1 MLIAV
6 TSSRRRTAARSAT
19 ISGRSIAG
27 LRMSPRSP
35 PVHVT
40 TRTSTPSSAYL
51 AIVAAPLLDSS
62 SGWACTAISRSR
74 SPSGPNAGIRTSRG
88 RFRSPPL
95 CSDTATA
102 MTETDGKPRRD
113 PAKYVAI
120 AIGVVVAA
128 VGVTVTFLPRQAPDI
143 SYHVVSVQL
152 GDPAQ
157 VFVTFEVEKAPLA
170 SAECQVTATGHN
182 REI

>member
-1 MLIAV
+1 
-6 TSSRRRTAARSAT
+6 
-19 ISGRSIAG
+19 
-27 LRMSPRSP
+27 
-35 PVHVT
+35 
-40 TRTSTPSSAYL
+40 
-51 AIVAAPLLDSS
+51 
-62 SGWACTAISRSR
+62 
-74 SPSGPNAGIRTSRG
+74 
-88 RFRSPPL
+88 
-95 CSDTATA
+95 

-128 VGVTVTFLPRQAPDI
+128 VGITVTFLPKQAPDI

-157 VFVTFEVEKAPLA
+157 VLVTFEVEKAPLA

-182 REI
+182 REIVNRLTGIRIGPTPGQRASTHTVTVPTDQPATGANVAYCAITKTR